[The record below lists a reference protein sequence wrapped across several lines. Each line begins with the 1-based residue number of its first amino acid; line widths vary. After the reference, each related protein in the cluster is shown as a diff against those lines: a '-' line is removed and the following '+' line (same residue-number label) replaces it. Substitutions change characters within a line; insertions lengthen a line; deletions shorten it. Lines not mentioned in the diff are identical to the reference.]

1 MDPTLTAYGLT
12 HNPFLPGLPADAYA
26 SSEDIDHFVWRV
38 ERLARDGGFALVM
51 GEPGTGKSTVM
62 RRLEA
67 RLGQVADLRLG
78 ELTRPQCAVPDLY
91 RELGSLF
98 HVALSPHNRWAG
110 TEVLRERWQSHI
122 DAALRRPVL
131 LIDEAQEMRP
141 PVLNELRLL
150 ASTRLDS
157 HILLTVVLAGDA
169 RLAEKLK
176 TPELAPLASRIRVR
190 LSVEPLTPPEL
201 RLRLEHLLAAAGN
214 PALMTD
220 GLIDTLSERAAGNL
234 RTLAHLGAE
243 LLDAGMSRDAAR
255 LDEKLFLAVFATPDT
270 AAGGRPAR
278 NGRRAR

>member
-1 MDPTLTAYGLT
+1 MDATLTAYGLT
-12 HNPFLPGLPADAYA
+12 HHPFLPGLPTEAYA
-26 SSEDIDHFVWRV
+26 ASEAIDHFVWRV
-38 ERLARDGGFALVM
+38 ERLARDGGFALVI

-67 RLGQVADLRLG
+67 RLRQVPDLRVG
-78 ELTRPQCAVPDLY
+78 ELTRPQCGVPDLY

-122 DAALRRPVL
+122 DGALHRPVL
-131 LIDEAQEMRP
+131 LVDEAQEMRP
-141 PVLNELRLL
+141 AVLNELRLL

-169 RLAEKLK
+169 RLAEKLN
-176 TPELAPLASRIRVR
+176 TPELAPLGSRIRVR
-190 LSVEPLTPPEL
+190 LSLEPLAPAEL
-201 RLRLEHLLAAAGN
+201 RARLEHLLSAAGN

-220 GLIDTLSERAAGNL
+220 GLIDTLCERAAGNL
-234 RTLAHLGAE
+234 RTLAHLGVE

-255 LDEKLFLAVFATPDT
+255 LDEKLFLEVFATPDG
-270 AAGGRPAR
+270 AAVGRPPKS
-278 NGRRAR
+278 GRRAR